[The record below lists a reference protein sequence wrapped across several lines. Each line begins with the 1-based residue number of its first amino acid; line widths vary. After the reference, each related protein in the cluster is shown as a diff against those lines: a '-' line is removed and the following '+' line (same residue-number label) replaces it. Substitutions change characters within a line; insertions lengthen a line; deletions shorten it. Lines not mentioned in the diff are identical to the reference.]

1 MAVQYPRE
9 TNSDVQINEPYKALA
24 RKILGSITYDDYDLI
39 KDMSKQNFLALL
51 GLARLQIQQNQD
63 HCTLTTL
70 DFQNLS
76 ELTGCAPT
84 YEGVISMLRRLK
96 AAGVVQYKNYTP
108 LHNVP
113 ERPKRKDTRPNAKYR
128 KKEK

>member
-9 TNSDVQINEPYKALA
+9 TNSDVQINEPYKTLV
-24 RKILGSITYDDYDLI
+24 RKILGSITYDDFDLI
-39 KDMSKQNFLALL
+39 KSMSKQNFIALL
-51 GLARLQIQQNQD
+51 GLAMLQIQQNQD

-76 ELTGCAPT
+76 ELTECLPT
-84 YEGVISMLRRLK
+84 QEGVATMLRRLK
-96 AAGVVQYKNYTP
+96 TMGIITYQDHTP
-108 LHNVP
+108 VHNIP
-113 ERPKRKDTRPNAKYR
+113 QESRRKDTRPNAKYR